1 MHTLKGIAMDND
13 LHYIT
18 GNDKE
23 ADTLCFVTEAHD
35 DVPEEGEKSFCAIE
49 GEKDLMH
56 IYLKDIS
63 SVPLLTREGEVELA
77 KKIEEGKER
86 IFGTIF
92 SLPFVQKRLPSLGGM
107 VVNGELSLA
116 SVVQHNEDDSA
127 EDPDMKRNKFFAL
140 TKEIDSLC
148 QKRERYLKKLNGSAP
163 VITAEVLLRRHSLK
177 NKQGGHQT
185 HIRFFDKNRTQILE
199 KVSELRF
206 NDAVVRTFSEELKRG
221 VSEITAIQD
230 KINALSKKTNHIRS
244 AGDKECRALKKTI
257 EEKETLFGMK
267 AADLKEVFRVLLQYE
282 MQVSEAK
289 NSLIEA
295 NLRLVISVAKR
306 YLGRGL
312 SFLDLIQEGNSSLM
326 RAVDKFEYKRG
337 YKFSTYATWW
347 IRQAMTRAIADQSR
361 TIRVPVHIVEDIHRI
376 TKTERQLVQELGK
389 EPTSIE
395 IAEELQMP
403 INKVDGILKISREPI
418 SLEAPIGNDET
429 RLSDFIEDKAMPS
442 PLDLVMR
449 NEIEENLDILLCS
462 LPLREEKILRERY
475 GIGIDSPCTLEEVGV
490 KFDVTRERIR
500 QIEVTALKRLKRLS
514 RDMDRGVYYTAKRE
528 PEKSPVAMPI
538 SG

>member
-1 MHTLKGIAMDND
+1 MHTVKGIAMEDD

-18 GNDKE
+18 GHDKE
-23 ADTLCFVTEAHD
+23 ADTRSFVTEAHD
-35 DVPEEGEKSFCAIE
+35 DIADEGEKSFCSIE

-63 SVPLLTREGEVELA
+63 SVPLLTKEGEIEIA
-77 KKIEEGKER
+77 KKIEDAKEK

-92 SLPFVQKRLPSLGGM
+92 SLPFVQKGLLSLGKM

-116 SVVQHNEDDSA
+116 SVVQHTEDGSA
-127 EDPDMKRNKFFAL
+127 EDPDMRRKHFFTL
-140 TKEIDSLC
+140 TKEIDSLY
-148 QKRERYLKKLNGSAP
+148 QKKERYLKKLNGSAP
-163 VITAEVLLRRHSLK
+163 VIAAEVLLRRDSMKHGR
-177 NKQGGHQT
+177 NGHQT
-185 HIRFFDKNRTQILE
+185 HIRFLDKNRQQILE
-199 KVSELRF
+199 KASSLRF
-206 NDAVVRTFSEELKRG
+206 NDTVMRTFSEELKKG
-221 VSEITAIQD
+221 FSEITAIQD
-230 KINALSKKTNHIRS
+230 KTEALCKKTSHVRS
-244 AGDKECRALKKTI
+244 AANKECRALKKAI
-257 EEKETLFGMK
+257 KEKETLFGMK
-267 AADLKEVFRVLLQYE
+267 AAELKEVLRVLLQYE

-295 NLRLVISVAKR
+295 NLRLVVSVAKR
-306 YLGRGL
+306 HLGRGL

-376 TKTERQLVQELGK
+376 TKAERQLVQELGK
-389 EPTSIE
+389 EPTSVE
-395 IAEELQMP
+395 IAEALKMP

-418 SLEAPIGNDET
+418 SLETPIGDDET
-429 RLSDFIEDKAMPS
+429 RLSDFIEDKALPS

-449 NEIEENLDILLCS
+449 NEIEKNVDTLLCS
-462 LPLREEKILRERY
+462 LPVREEKILRERY
-475 GIGIDSPCTLEEVGV
+475 GIGIDSPCTLEEVGL

-500 QIEVTALKRLKRLS
+500 QIEVTALKRLKRIS
-514 RDMDRGVYYTAKRE
+514 RDRDRGIYYTAERQIE
-528 PEKSPVAMPI
+528 ESPVMPV

>member
-1 MHTLKGIAMDND
+1 MHIEKGTTMDND
-13 LHYIT
+13 LRYCT
-18 GNDKE
+18 GPDKE
-23 ADTLCFVTEAHD
+23 ADALCFGTETHDDAAAEGGTLCY
-35 DVPEEGEKSFCAIE
+35 IE

-63 SVPLLTREGEVELA
+63 SVPLLTKEGEIEIA
-77 KKIEEGKER
+77 KKIEDAKEK

-92 SLPFVQKRLPSLGGM
+92 SLPFVQKGLLSLGKM

-116 SVVQHNEDDSA
+116 SVVQHTEDGSA
-127 EDPDMKRNKFFAL
+127 EDPVMRREHFLTL
-140 TKEIDSLC
+140 TKEIDSLY
-148 QKRERYLKKLNGSAP
+148 QKKERYLKKLNGSAP
-163 VITAEVLLRRHSLK
+163 VIAAEVLLRRHSMK
-177 NKQGGHQT
+177 QGQGGHQT
-185 HIRFFDKNRTQILE
+185 HIRFLDKNRKQILE
-199 KVSELRF
+199 KASELRF
-206 NDAVVRTFSEELKRG
+206 NDAVMRTFSEELKKG

-230 KINALSKKTNHIRS
+230 KIDAFNKKATRVRS
-244 AGDKECRALKKTI
+244 ARDKERRSLKKAI
-257 EEKETLFGMK
+257 QEKEALFGMK
-267 AADLKEVFRVLLQYE
+267 AAQLKEVLHVLLQSE
-282 MQVSEAK
+282 MQLSEAK

-312 SFLDLIQEGNSSLM
+312 SFLDLIQEGNGSLM

-376 TKTERQLVQELGK
+376 TKMERQLVQELGK
-389 EPTSIE
+389 EPTSVE

-403 INKVDGILKISREPI
+403 VKKVDGILKISREPI
-418 SLEAPIGNDET
+418 SLESPIGDDET

-442 PLDLVMR
+442 PLDLVMN
-449 NEIEENLDILLCS
+449 NEIEKNVETLLCS
-462 LPLREEKILRERY
+462 LPVREEKILRERY
-475 GIGIDSPCTLEEVGV
+475 GIGIDSPCTLEEVGE

-514 RDMDRGVYYTAKRE
+514 REMDRGIYFTADRE
-528 PEKSPVAMPI
+528 PEKSRVMMPV

>member
-1 MHTLKGIAMDND
+1 MHTVKGIAMDND
-13 LHYIT
+13 LHCIT
-18 GNDKE
+18 GHDKE
-23 ADTLCFVTEAHD
+23 VDALCFVTEAHD
-35 DVPEEGEKSFCAIE
+35 DIEEEGEKSFCSIE
-49 GEKDLMH
+49 GEKDLMQ
-56 IYLKDIS
+56 IYLKEIS
-63 SVPLLTREGEVELA
+63 RVPLLTKEGEIEIA
-77 KKIEEGKER
+77 KKIEEGKEN
-86 IFGTIF
+86 IFRTIF
-92 SLPFVQKRLPSLGGM
+92 SLPFFQKQLLSLGKM

-116 SVVQHNEDDSA
+116 SVIQHTENDSA
-127 EDPDMKRNKFFAL
+127 EDPVMKGNTFFAL
-140 TKEIDSLC
+140 TKEIDSLY

-163 VITAEVLLRRHSLK
+163 VITAEVLLRRQSLK
-177 NKQGGHQT
+177 NRQDGHQT
-185 HIRFFDKNRTQILE
+185 HIRFLDKNRTQILE
-199 KVSELRF
+199 KASSLRF
-206 NDAVVRTFSEELKRG
+206 NDTVIRTFSEELKKG
-221 VSEITAIQD
+221 VSEMTEIQD
-230 KINALSKKTNHIRS
+230 KISALGKKTTHVRS
-244 AGDKECRALKKTI
+244 AVNKECRALRKAV

-267 AADLKEVFRVLLQYE
+267 AAELKEVLRVLLQYE
-282 MQVSEAK
+282 TQVSEAK

-306 YLGRGL
+306 HLGRGL

-376 TKTERQLVQELGK
+376 TKVERQLVQELGK
-389 EPTSIE
+389 EPSSVE
-395 IAEELQMP
+395 IAEELKMP

-418 SLEAPIGNDET
+418 SLEAPIGDDET
-429 RLSDFIEDKAMPS
+429 RLSDFIEDKTMPS

-449 NEIEENLDILLCS
+449 NEIEKNVDTLLCS
-462 LPLREEKILRERY
+462 LPVREEKILRERY

-500 QIEVTALKRLKRLS
+500 QIEVTALRRLKRIS
-514 RDMDRGVYYTAKRE
+514 RDRDRGIYYTAERE
-528 PEKSPVAMPI
+528 IEKSPAMPV

>member
-1 MHTLKGIAMDND
+1 MHTAKGIAMNND

-18 GNDKE
+18 GHDKE
-23 ADTLCFVTEAHD
+23 ADTLCFVTAAHD
-35 DVPEEGEKSFCAIE
+35 DIAEEGEKSFRSIE

-56 IYLKDIS
+56 IYLKEIG
-63 SVPLLTREGEVELA
+63 SVPLLTKEGEIEIA
-77 KKIEEGKER
+77 KKIEEGKEN

-92 SLPFVQKRLPSLGGM
+92 SLPFFQKRLLSLGKM

-116 SVVQHNEDDSA
+116 SVVQHTENASA
-127 EDPDMKRNKFFAL
+127 VDPVMKGKQFFAL
-140 TKEIDSLC
+140 TKEIDSLY
-148 QKRERYLKKLNGSAP
+148 QKKERYLKKLNGNAP
-163 VITAEVLLRRHSLK
+163 VITAEVLLRRRSLK
-177 NKQGGHQT
+177 NRQGGQQT
-185 HIRFFDKNRTQILE
+185 HIRFLDKNRKQILE
-199 KVSELRF
+199 KASSLRF
-206 NDAVVRTFSEELKRG
+206 NDIVVQTFSEELKTG
-221 VSEITAIQD
+221 ISEITAIQD
-230 KINALSKKTNHIRS
+230 KIDALSNKTNRVRS
-244 AGDKECRALKKTI
+244 AVDKERRALRKAA

-267 AADLKEVFRVLLQYE
+267 AAELKEVLRVLLQYE
-282 MQVSEAK
+282 TQVSEAK

-306 YLGRGL
+306 HLGRGL

-361 TIRVPVHIVEDIHRI
+361 TIRIPVHIVEDIHRI
-376 TKTERQLVQELGK
+376 TKVERQLLQVLGK
-389 EPTSIE
+389 EPTSVE
-395 IAEELQMP
+395 IAEELKMP

-418 SLEAPIGNDET
+418 SLETPIGDDET

-442 PLDLVMR
+442 PFDLMMR
-449 NEIEENLDILLCS
+449 NEIEKNVDTLLCS
-462 LPLREEKILRERY
+462 LPVREEKILRERY

-500 QIEVTALKRLKRLS
+500 QIEVTALKRLKRIS
-514 RDMDRGVYYTAKRE
+514 RDMDRGIYYTTERE
-528 PEKSPVAMPI
+528 IGESPAMPV